1 MAAGAASGAHG
12 REGDDMDEAVL
23 EGAGLTKRFFR
34 KGRESARYFDA
45 VADASVRL
53 AAGQLVVLMGR
64 SGSGKTTLLNMLAG
78 LLAPSAGTVRLA
90 GRSLYEL
97 PDDELSRLRNERVG
111 VVPQGQTPLH
121 ALTVREN
128 VMLPLTLYGDQDAR
142 KAAEAA
148 DELLASLGVGEL
160 GDAAPAELS
169 GGELRRM
176 AIARALVRR
185 PAVVLADEP
194 TSDLDDENT
203 RVVLGKLREAA
214 DGGCAVLVATHDAS
228 ALEVADR
235 RLRMDAG
242 VLSEEEQA

>member
-1 MAAGAASGAHG
+1 
-12 REGDDMDEAVL
+12 MDEAVL
-23 EGAGLTKRFFR
+23 VGDALTKSFFR
-34 KGRESARYFDA
+34 KSRESARSFDA
-45 VADASVRL
+45 VAAASVEL
-53 AAGQLVVLMGR
+53 AAGQLVSLMGR

-78 LLAPSAGTVRLA
+78 LLSPTSGEVRFE

-97 PDDELSRLRNERVG
+97 PDEELSRLRNERVG
-111 VVPQGQTPLH
+111 VVPQGQTPLY

-128 VMLPLTLYGDQDAR
+128 VMLPITLYGHGDERDA
-142 KAAEAA
+142 AARA
-148 DELLASLGVGEL
+148 DELLGSLGIREL
-160 GDAAPAELS
+160 ADSFPSELS

-214 DGGCAVLVATHDAS
+214 DAGCAVLVATHDS
-228 ALEVADR
+228 AVLEVTDR
-235 RLRMDAG
+235 TLRMDAG